1 MEEIE
6 YPDWTIDRRCVLQKL
21 ENIAKDYIHYFTYQA
36 RYYQPMVV
44 IWSRDELLKGL
55 DALDL
60 LNCEID
66 RLIFEQISQNYP
78 HLSQCVHAAE
88 FLWYAHPDI
97 SIQESDVSLDW
108 MMFSL
113 FGLIDDEIRER
124 CLEIVRAAKLNQPRT
139 LLAELQGQQY
149 RLITDWDNEQIKLMT
164 AVPLNVDRNPFM
176 RETTPQNQYAPT
188 YLELV
193 TRASCNSLPMNWDIL
208 VDWGALGLLEELEDL
223 STDPSLPGA
232 EYLKYCLEQYYF
244 LLKLRR

>member
-6 YPDWTIDRRCVLQKL
+6 YPDWTIDRQCALQKL

-36 RYYQPMVV
+36 RDYQPMVV

-55 DALDL
+55 DALHL

-66 RLIFEQISQNYP
+66 QLIFERISQNYP

-88 FLWYAHPDI
+88 CLWYTNPEI

-113 FGLIDDEIRER
+113 FGLIDDEIRYC
-124 CLEIVRAAKLNQPRT
+124 CLEILRAAKLNQPRT

-149 RLITDWDNEQIKLMT
+149 RLITDWDNKQIKLMT
-164 AVPLNVDRNPFM
+164 AVPLNVLRNPFM

-193 TRASCNSLPMNWDIL
+193 TRASCDSLPMNWDIL

>member
-1 MEEIE
+1 
-6 YPDWTIDRRCVLQKL
+6 
-21 ENIAKDYIHYFTYQA
+21 
-36 RYYQPMVV
+36 MVV

-55 DALDL
+55 DALHL

-88 FLWYAHPDI
+88 CLWSAHPDI

-113 FGLIDDEIRER
+113 FGLIDDEIRDR
-124 CLEIVRAAKLNQPRT
+124 CLEIVRAAKLNQPRA
-139 LLAELQGQQY
+139 LLATVKGQQY
-149 RLITDWDNEQIKLMT
+149 GLITNWDNEQIKLMT
-164 AVPLNVDRNPFM
+164 AVLLNMDRNPFM
-176 RETTPQNQYAPT
+176 RERTSRNAYEIT

-193 TRASCNSLPMNWDIL
+193 TMAFCNSLPMNWDIL

-223 STDPSLPGA
+223 STDPLLPGA
-232 EYLKYCLEQYYF
+232 EDLKYCLEQYC
-244 LLKLRR
+244 LLNRGR

>member
-6 YPDWTIDRRCVLQKL
+6 DPGWTIDRRCVLQKL
-21 ENIAKDYIHYFTYQA
+21 ENIAKDYVNYFTYQA

-44 IWSRDELLKGL
+44 IYSRDELLKGL

-78 HLSQCVHAAE
+78 HLGQCVHAAE
-88 FLWYAHPDI
+88 CLWYNHPGI

-113 FGLIDDEIRER
+113 FGLIDDEIREH

-139 LLAELQGQQY
+139 LLATVPRTKIPSNY
-149 RLITDWDNEQIKLMT
+149 RLGS
-164 AVPLNVDRNPFM
+164 
-176 RETTPQNQYAPT
+176 
-188 YLELV
+188 
-193 TRASCNSLPMNWDIL
+193 RAD
-208 VDWGALGLLEELEDL
+208 
-223 STDPSLPGA
+223 
-232 EYLKYCLEQYYF
+232 
-244 LLKLRR
+244 